1 MRKTTIEI
9 FDDISE
15 LHSDKERKAAW
26 LAVQQIPAYPVQL
39 VIDCINSELKRLH
52 MPYLIEDILASSEVL
67 PQWIVKDDENPTK
80 LNFKEPMYPVQRSR
94 RLYELMLTP
103 FKEALVFYPKTLE
116 QAADLFNIDL
126 SDNWELGSFRNWL
139 LMINKAAF
147 PHECKIIME
156 KLMKMSVHNGD

>member
-9 FDDISE
+9 LDEIAE
-15 LHSDKERKAAW
+15 LHTLEERKRVMQAI
-26 LAVQQIPAYPVQL
+26 QQVPPYPVQL
-39 VIDCINSELKRLH
+39 VIDQFNSELKKLY
-52 MPYLIEDILASSEVL
+52 MPYFIDDILASGEVL
-67 PQWIVKDDENPTK
+67 PQWIIKDDENPTK
-80 LNFKEPMYPVQRSR
+80 LNFKELMYPVQRSR
-94 RLYELMLTP
+94 RLYELLLTP

-147 PHECKIIME
+147 PHECKAIME
-156 KLMKMSVHNGD
+156 KLMKMSVHSGD